1 MLTYHERLE
10 RVCKRKVYI
19 PLNVETLFLALCQC
33 TVYKFKRNYMNNWQ
47 YEVEMPGY
55 GRPANK
61 AKWID
66 ELERVIE
73 EKKTNEQ
80 LKI

>member
-10 RVCKRKVYI
+10 RVCKRKGYI

-33 TVYKFKRNYMNNWQ
+33 TVYKFKRNYNLYNWQ

-55 GRPANK
+55 GVPANK
-61 AKWID
+61 EKWID
-66 ELERVIE
+66 VQIIGSRNGI
-73 EKKTNEQ
+73 
-80 LKI
+80 